1 MTTAIRAH
9 EIDATEA
16 RLIEAHDAQCTDAQC
31 GRSQKWAGVRH
42 TFECAQ
48 RAAIPRQVIRMRAQY
63 RAQAPAV
70 GDTVEYHGSLTEAHG
85 RYVVLSRSDD
95 TWQDP
100 RERPEYTISDGE
112 RRLHVRRASITR
124 VMRPQPQAPE
134 PPAGQLPLF

>member
-9 EIDATEA
+9 QIDATEA
-16 RLIEAHDAQCTDAQC
+16 RLIEAHDAQCTDSLC
-31 GRSQKWAGVRH
+31 GRYERSGGVRH
-42 TFECAQ
+42 VFRCAQ
-48 RAAIPRQVIRMRAQY
+48 LADIPRQVIRMREQY

-95 TWQDP
+95 MWQDH

-112 RRLHVRRASITR
+112 RRLRVRRASITR

-134 PPAGQLPLF
+134 PPAGQLNLF